1 MWQLPPVLLAF
12 LLLQK
17 LDPLAEGMKALEEQR
32 YPAAVESFTRAV
44 AADAKDYGSH
54 FHLALSLSLL
64 DRDAEA
70 IPEYKKVL
78 ELKPDLYEAELNL
91 GMILLRQKRAAE
103 AVPYLEA
110 AAKKKPTVYR
120 PLFFTAEALSEAGHA
135 ENAEP
140 YYKAALAI
148 DPKSAVAELGLARSM
163 MKQNRVDEAA
173 PHLRKAAELDP
184 AFRGA
189 LLELAAIYERGK
201 KTAEAI
207 EIYKQFPENP
217 AAKERVGE
225 LLLES
230 GQAASAIPTLEE
242 AVKAAPTATNRIA
255 LATAYIE
262 NKQPD
267 RAAPLFEQALQTEP
281 NNLDLRMSYGRALRA
296 LKKYSAAA
304 QEFSRVVQAKP
315 DSSETWG
322 DLAGMLILL
331 NQDQQ
336 ALVALDKVKA
346 LGAEKPGHFFFRALV
361 LDRNHLYQPA
371 LENYEKFLAVSEN
384 KSPDEE
390 FKARQRIRVI
400 KKELSKR

>member
-1 MWQLPPVLLAF
+1 MWLLPPVALAL

-17 LDPLAEGMKALEEQR
+17 PDPLAEGMKALEEQR
-32 YPAAVESFTRAV
+32 YPAAVESFARAV
-44 AADAKDYGSH
+44 AADSKDYGAH
-54 FHLALSLSLL
+54 FHLALSYSLL

-70 IPEYKKVL
+70 ISEYKKVL
-78 ELKPDLYEAELNL
+78 ELKPELYEAELNL
-91 GMILLRQKRAAE
+91 GMVLLRQKRAAE
-103 AVPYLEA
+103 AIPYLES
-110 AAKKKPTVYR
+110 AAKKKPAVYR
-120 PLFFTAEALSEAGHA
+120 PVFFAAEALSEAGQVDK
-135 ENAEP
+135 AEP
-140 YYKAALAI
+140 YYKAALAA
-148 DPKSAVAELGLARSM
+148 DPKSAVAELGLARSVA
-163 MKQNRVDEAA
+163 KQNRLEEAA
-173 PHLRKAAELDP
+173 PHFRKAAELDP

-189 LLELAAIYERGK
+189 LLELAAIYEHGK
-201 KTAEAI
+201 QTAEAI

-217 AAKERVGE
+217 GAKERVGE

-230 GQAASAIPTLEE
+230 GQAATAIPQLEE
-242 AVKAAPTATNRIA
+242 AVKDAPTATNRIA
-255 LATAYIE
+255 LATAYVQ

-267 RAAPLFEQALQTEP
+267 RAAPLFEQALQAEP
-281 NNLDLRMSYGRALRA
+281 KNLDLRMSYARTLRE
-296 LKKYSAAA
+296 LKKYPAAA
-304 QEFSRVVQAKP
+304 QEFYRVVQAKP
-315 DSSETWG
+315 DSSDAWG

-336 ALVALDKVKA
+336 ALAALDKVKA

-371 LENYEKFLAVSEN
+371 LENYEKFLSVSEN

>member
-1 MWQLPPVLLAF
+1 MWPLAPVVVAF
-12 LLLQK
+12 FLLQK
-17 LDPLAEGMKALEEQR
+17 PDPQADGLKALEEQR
-32 YPAAVESFTRAV
+32 YPAAVDSFTKAV
-44 AADAKDYGSH
+44 AADAKDYGAH
-54 FHLALSLSLL
+54 FHLALSYSLVN
-64 DRDAEA
+64 RDDDAVL
-70 IPEYKKVL
+70 EYKKVL
-78 ELKPDLYEAELNL
+78 ELKPELYEAELNL
-91 GMILLRQKRAAE
+91 GIILLRQKRAAD

-120 PLFFTAEALSEAGHA
+120 PVFFAAEALSEASQPDK
-135 ENAEP
+135 AEP
-140 YYKAALAI
+140 YYKAAVEA
-148 DPKSAVAELGLARSM
+148 DPKSAAAELGLARSM
-163 MKQNRVDEAA
+163 IKQNRLEEAA
-173 PHLRKAAELDP
+173 PHFRKAAEVDP
-184 AFRGA
+184 AFRDA
-189 LLELAAIYERGK
+189 LLELAALYERGK

-230 GQAASAIPTLEE
+230 GQTSVAIPELEE
-242 AVKAAPTATNRIA
+242 AVKSSPTTTNRIA

-267 RAAPLFEQALQTEP
+267 KAAPLFQQALQAEP
-281 NNLDLRMSYGRALRA
+281 KNLDLRMSYARALRE
-296 LKKYSAAA
+296 LKKYPAAA
-304 QEFSRVVQAKP
+304 QEFYRVTQAKP
-315 DSSETWG
+315 DSGEAWS

-336 ALVALDKVKA
+336 ALAALDKVKS
-346 LGAEKPGHFFFRALV
+346 LGAEKPGHFFFRAVV

-371 LENYEKFLAVSEN
+371 LENYEKFLSMSDN

>member
-1 MWQLPPVLLAF
+1 MWQLSPIVLAF

-17 LDPLAEGMKALEEQR
+17 PDPQADGMKALEEQR
-32 YPAAVESFTRAV
+32 YTAAVESFSRAV
-44 AADAKDYGSH
+44 AADSKDYGAH
-54 FHLALSLSLL
+54 FHLALSYSLL
-64 DRDAEA
+64 NRDAEA

-78 ELKPDLYEAELNL
+78 ELKPELYEAELNL
-91 GMILLRQKRAAE
+91 GIILLRQKRAAE

-110 AAKKKPTVYR
+110 AAKKKPAVYR
-120 PLFFTAEALSEAGHA
+120 PVFFAAEALSEAGQA
-135 ENAEP
+135 DKAEP
-140 YYKAALAI
+140 YYKAALEA
-148 DPKSAVAELGLARSM
+148 DPKSAVAELGLARSVV
-163 MKQNRVDEAA
+163 KQNRVEEAA
-173 PHLRKAAELDP
+173 PHFRKAAELDP
-184 AFRGA
+184 AFRDA
-189 LLELAAIYERGK
+189 LLELASIYERGK

-230 GQAASAIPTLEE
+230 GQTATAIPQLEE
-242 AVKAAPTATNRIA
+242 AVKSSPTTTNRIA
-255 LATAYIE
+255 LATAYIQ

-267 RAAPLFEQALQTEP
+267 KAAPLFEQALQAEP
-281 NNLDLRMSYGRALRA
+281 KNLDLRMSYARALRE
-296 LKKYSAAA
+296 LKKYPAAA
-304 QEFSRVVQAKP
+304 QEFFHVVQAKP
-315 DSSETWG
+315 DSGEAWS

-336 ALVALDKVKA
+336 ALAALDKVKA
-346 LGAEKPGHFFFRALV
+346 LGAEKPGHFFFRAIV
-361 LDRNHLYQPA
+361 LDRNHLYPPA
-371 LENYEKFLAVSEN
+371 LENYEKFLSMSEN